1 MLINRF
7 KNQLFHD
14 VGVCSGGFGSAGR
27 MKKSTLFG
35 PGDWKC
41 KQEEEEDEGGWRR
54 RKEEE
59 LIF

>member
-1 MLINRF
+1 M
-7 KNQLFHD
+7 FHD

-41 KQEEEEDEGGWRR
+41 KQEEEEDEGGGGGGR